1 MLSKYFKLLITFI
14 LLLNNNLYSQYGY
27 YSDVMK
33 FSHHFNGGSSRIKGI
48 GGASSSLGGDV
59 SSISNNPAGVGFF
72 NKKVFSISYKSISK
86 KNTSIYI
93 SESSFSDNS
102 FDKIDNISILLPVRN
117 KSSFVRDPIYEC
129 NECPKFN
136 VGLSYNVIKDFTNER
151 YYRGYNDNNS
161 IIDYFLN
168 DAQGVPLSQI
178 SNSQP
183 ISGIGLLQEAY
194 DHYLINPSQDLPGSY
209 FSFVGGFPLQ
219 EERITNSGSMS
230 KFSISA
236 GLNFNDKFYM
246 GLGSN
251 IYFINYEQIRSF
263 QESNYEIINDNGEW
277 EFEGILDY
285 LILRDFF
292 KITGNGSSISFGM
305 IFKPINELNIG
316 FNYQSKTK
324 FFLKEELD
332 SELETSYFDY
342 YFQPED
348 TVLGTIISG
357 TALNV
362 AEYNFTSP
370 SKLTIGSSYFI
381 EKHGFISF
389 DIDFVN
395 YSSSFIQS
403 YDFDSYRDNQ
413 EIKNIYKS
421 LAVNYRIGAEGR
433 YNNFYLRA
441 GYNFLADPN
450 KIIDV
455 IDNSLIKKSLGIGYL
470 AKNINI
476 DVTYSILNNKSN
488 IIPYPTFSDQPIAE
502 FSTKNQE
509 ISISLGV
516 RINNR

>member
-1 MLSKYFKLLITFI
+1 MSKYFRLLITII
-14 LLLNNNLYSQYGY
+14 LISYNNLYSQYGY
-27 YSDVMK
+27 YTDVMK

-59 SSISNNPAGVGFF
+59 SSISINPAGVGFF
-72 NKKVFSISYKSISK
+72 NKKLFSISYKSISK
-86 KNTSIYI
+86 VSTSQYMN
-93 SESSFSDNS
+93 ESSFSDRS
-102 FDKIDNISILLPVRN
+102 FDKIDNISVLLPVRN
-117 KSSFVRDPIYEC
+117 RSHFVRDPIYEC
-129 NECPKFN
+129 KDCPKFN
-136 VGLSYNVIKDFTNER
+136 VGLTYNVIKDFSNER

-161 IIDYFLN
+161 IIDYLLS
-168 DAQGVPLSQI
+168 DSQGVPLSQI

-209 FSFVGGFPLQ
+209 FSFIGGFPLQ
-219 EERITNSGSMS
+219 EESITNNGSMS

-236 GLNFNDKFYM
+236 GLNFNDKFYI

-251 IYFINYEQIRSF
+251 IYFINYDQVRLF
-263 QESNYEIINDNGEW
+263 QESNYEILNDNGEW
-277 EFEGILDY
+277 VFEGILDY

-292 KITGNGSSISFGM
+292 KITGNGSSISFGL
-305 IFKPINELNIG
+305 IFKPINQLNIG

-324 FFLKEELD
+324 FLLKEELN

-348 TVLGTIISG
+348 TILETAVSG

-381 EKHGFISF
+381 KKNGFISF

-395 YSSSFIQS
+395 YTSSFIQS

-421 LAVNYRIGAEGR
+421 LAINYRIGAEGR
-433 YNNFYLRA
+433 HNNFYLRA

-450 KIIDV
+450 KIKGL
-455 IDNSLIKKSLGIGYL
+455 IDNSLVKRSLGIGYL
-470 AKNINI
+470 AKNFNI
-476 DVTYSILNNKSN
+476 DLTYSVFNNESY
-488 IIPYPTFSDQPIAE
+488 ITPYPIFSNQPLAD
-502 FSTKNQE
+502 FSTKNKE
-509 ISISLGV
+509 ISLTLGI
-516 RINNR
+516 RINDR